1 MKNAFKCTN
10 IELLVSCKTDTY
22 YLLEDKWYYHN
33 YYYLSYFWVANVYI
47 SIVLKTKTQYL
58 QQLANHNITIK
69 RKLYLYNYFFCRLPI
84 PTNILVYSLS
94 GYPIHL
100 HGVQYH
106 NSFNKINIGTLNLFI
121 LCIIYSYICIYTRYS
136 VMNLIEYF
144 SIIHHLKRH
153 SYHIWIS
160 ITFPSK
166 LFFTYI
172 NIRKKYTHPIAKAFL
187 H

>member
-1 MKNAFKCTN
+1 MQNAFKCTN
-10 IELLVSCKTDTY
+10 IELLVSCKTHTY

-100 HGVQYH
+100 HGMQYQ
-106 NSFNKINIGTLNLFI
+106 NSFNKNNIGTLNLFI
-121 LCIIYSYICIYTRYS
+121 LCIIYIVTSRLYKYS
-136 VMNLIEYF
+136 VMNI
-144 SIIHHLKRH
+144 SDSGDRH
-153 SYHIWIS
+153 CETKDLSKFCAKYCKLWNKYIS
-160 ITFPSK
+160 DIDISSNSSSF
-166 LFFTYI
+166 
-172 NIRKKYTHPIAKAFL
+172 
-187 H
+187 

>member
-1 MKNAFKCTN
+1 MQNAFKCTN
-10 IELLVSCKTDTY
+10 IELLVSCKTHTY

-100 HGVQYH
+100 HGMQYQ
-106 NSFNKINIGTLNLFI
+106 NSFNFNNNGTLNLLIFALEVVLDPFCPDESRKLSSSFSNFDDESELI
-121 LCIIYSYICIYTRYS
+121 LSKID
-136 VMNLIEYF
+136 
-144 SIIHHLKRH
+144 
-153 SYHIWIS
+153 
-160 ITFPSK
+160 TF
-166 LFFTYI
+166 
-172 NIRKKYTHPIAKAFL
+172 
-187 H
+187 

>member
-1 MKNAFKCTN
+1 MQNAFKCTN
-10 IELLVSCKTDTY
+10 IELLVSCKTHTY

-69 RKLYLYNYFFCRLPI
+69 RKLCLYNYFFCRLPI

-100 HGVQYH
+100 HGMQYQ
-106 NSFNKINIGTLNLFI
+106 NSFNSNNNGTLNFSSFALYKYI
-121 LCIIYSYICIYTRYS
+121 LYICASRL
-136 VMNLIEYF
+136 N
-144 SIIHHLKRH
+144 
-153 SYHIWIS
+153 
-160 ITFPSK
+160 
-166 LFFTYI
+166 
-172 NIRKKYTHPIAKAFL
+172 
-187 H
+187 

>member
-1 MKNAFKCTN
+1 MQNAFKCTN
-10 IELLVSCKTDTY
+10 IELLVSCKTHTY

-100 HGVQYH
+100 HGMQYQ
-106 NSFNKINIGTLNLFI
+106 NSFNKNNIGTLNLFI
-121 LCIIYSYICIYTRYS
+121 LCIIFIVIYVLRGYI
-136 VMNLIEYF
+136 
-144 SIIHHLKRH
+144 SILW
-153 SYHIWIS
+153 WIS
-160 ITFPSK
+160 
-166 LFFTYI
+166 
-172 NIRKKYTHPIAKAFL
+172 
-187 H
+187 